1 MIHILKYR
9 SRGKSVLLLQELL
22 NSYGNELA
30 VDQYFGRITEGA
42 VLDFQQKKGLVA
54 DGIVG
59 IKTWSKLLL
68 SPPEMVNQSPITAEE
83 IARLSKTLLKRG
95 SRGAEVMILQELLNN
110 LGADLD
116 TDGIFGGGSAAAIK
130 KFQQQNQLS
139 ADGIVGK
146 NTWAKLFEL
155 SPALAL
161 NRMSLS
167 EQDIQKFA
175 NDFNLEVPIVKAVRD
190 VESSGR
196 GYLKDHRPIILFE
209 GHIFWGQLK
218 KRGID
223 PKPLSV
229 GNEDVLF
236 EKWDRTSYGSVNRQ
250 YERLEKAHNLGKN
263 YKFLEAAISSCSWGL
278 FQIMGFNH
286 KKAGA
291 ANLVEYVTK
300 VRRSEAEHLTAFGN
314 FITDNRNMLGFLRVK
329 KWAEFAKRYNGS
341 GYKANRYDE
350 KLEEAYLK
358 HSATPLLG

>member
-9 SRGKSVLLLQELL
+9 SKGKSVLLLQELL
-22 NSYGNELA
+22 NAYGNKLA

-42 VLDFQQKKGLVA
+42 VLNFQQKKGLVA

-59 IKTWSKLLL
+59 IKTWAKLLL

-95 SRGAEVMILQELLNN
+95 SRGAEVSILQELLNN
-110 LGADLD
+110 LGANLD
-116 TDGIFGGGSAAAIK
+116 TDGIFGGGAEAAVK
-130 KFQQQNQLS
+130 NFQQQNRLG

-161 NRMSLS
+161 NRMKLS

-175 NDFNLEVPIVKAVRD
+175 ADFNLEVPIVKAVRD

-196 GYLKDHRPIILFE
+196 GYLNDNRPIILFE
-209 GHIFWGQLK
+209 GHIFWKQLE

-223 PKPLSV
+223 PKPLAV
-229 GNEDVLF
+229 GNEDFLF
-236 EKWDRTSYGSVNRQ
+236 PNWGDAPYGSSNIQ
-250 YERLEKAHNLGKN
+250 YDRLEKAHNLGKH

-291 ANLVEYVTK
+291 NNLVEYVTK
-300 VRRSEAEHLTAFGN
+300 ARRSEAEHLIAFGN
-314 FITDNRNMLGFLRVK
+314 FITDNRGMLKFLRAK
-329 KWAEFAKRYNGS
+329 NWADFAKRYNGS
-341 GYKANRYDE
+341 GYQKNRYDE
-350 KLEEAYLK
+350 KLQAAYLK
-358 HSATPLLG
+358 HSATPLIG

>member
-9 SRGKSVLLLQELL
+9 SKGKSVVLLQELL
-22 NSYGNELA
+22 NAYGNELA

-42 VLDFQQKKGLVA
+42 VINFQKKKGLVA

-59 IKTWSKLLL
+59 IKTWAKLLL
-68 SPPEMVNQSPITAEE
+68 SPPEMVNQSAITSEE
-83 IARLSKTLLKRG
+83 ITRLSKTLLKRG
-95 SRGAEVMILQELLNN
+95 SRGAEVVILQELLNK
-110 LGADLD
+110 LGANLD
-116 TDGIFGGGSAAAIK
+116 TDGIFGGGSDAAVK
-130 KFQQQNQLS
+130 KFQQQHQLG

-146 NTWAKLFEL
+146 KTWAKLFEL

-161 NRMSLS
+161 NRMKLS

-175 NDFNLEVPIVKAVRD
+175 TDFNLEVPIVKAVRD

-196 GYLKDHRPIILFE
+196 GYLKDNRPIILFE
-209 GHIFWGQLK
+209 GHIFWKQLK
-218 KRGID
+218 NRGIN
-223 PKPLSV
+223 PVPLAV
-229 GNEDVLF
+229 GNENILF
-236 EKWDRTSYGSVNRQ
+236 PKWDRTSYGSVNSQ
-250 YERLEKAHNLGKN
+250 YNRLEKAHSLGNN
-263 YKFLEAAISSCSWGL
+263 YKFLEAAIASCSWGL

-300 VRRSEAEHLTAFGN
+300 ARRSEAEHLLAFGN
-314 FITDNRNMLGFLRVK
+314 FITDNRNMLKFLRAK
-329 KWAEFAKRYNGS
+329 DWANFALRYNGS

-350 KLEEAYLK
+350 RLEEAYLN